1 MLTSLSPQTRYNKHM
16 NKVYNGWAV
25 WGVCILS
32 LFAALVFMP
41 SIVNAIN
48 VSEYKDT
55 ISDSGPS
62 ESANHTIEF
71 VVKTDLSPGSVI
83 EITPPPGFT
92 VLSTSTFGIRN
103 VELRVD
109 GSTRTSG
116 ATAASGIDGVQITAG
131 TPGFFRYTL
140 ASDSGISSGSRLQ
153 FRIGNH
159 TAMALQPVTTFS
171 TSTGTTT
178 SPGDIEPI
186 VNSADLGRHDLKVE
200 IYDGSLVANANPVI
214 FLNEKVSLPNIDT
227 TEEIPPFRFNGSPT
241 STIGGTTLNV
251 EISLE
256 TDEFSVCKYALSADT
271 AYSAMGNVFANT
283 GQIYHSTV
291 VSVTPDS
298 VASFYVRCIDD
309 EGNLNITDYLIQF
322 TVNDQPTGTSNTDG
336 DVEGSGTGSGNDGT
350 GTGGGAGGSTGV
362 GGGEES
368 TEGST
373 SGSGGSGGGGG
384 GGSGGSSGSSGGG
397 GFESTD
403 GPFQSGDARIIVSG
417 YAYPDAEVTILA
429 DGQRVDTVDAN
440 GDGRYSITID
450 GIARGAYTFGVYAT
464 DQNDVKSSTFS
475 TSFTVTGA
483 RTSALSNINVVPSIA
498 VSPDPV
504 DPGQTLSVTGYS
516 LPNATVTIENGRSG
530 SIGGTPIEVQ
540 SGSDGEWSTTINTSS
555 FVQDTYQI
563 RAKAEQTDGR
573 STVFSNYTF
582 YGVGQEA
589 DQPINA
595 DLNRDGDVNL
605 IDFSILLFWWGGD
618 GGDSSPPADINQD
631 GNVSL
636 TDFSILLF
644 NWTG

>member
-1 MLTSLSPQTRYNKHM
+1 MNMVCSRVAMLSVCLLSFFS
-16 NKVYNGWAV
+16 A
-25 WGVCILS
+25 
-32 LFAALVFMP
+32 LFLFPAAA
-41 SIVNAIN
+41 SAIN
-48 VSEYKDT
+48 ITEYKDT
-55 ISDSGPS
+55 ISDSGPA

-71 VVKTDLSPGSVI
+71 VIGTDLSPGSVI

-92 VLSTSTFGIRN
+92 VLAASEFGVRN
-103 VELRVD
+103 VDLQVD
-109 GSTRTSG
+109 GSVRTSG
-116 ATAASGIDGVQITAG
+116 ATAAAGTDGVQITAG

-159 TAMALQPVTTFS
+159 TATALQPVTTFS

-186 VNSADLGRHDLKVE
+186 VNSSDLGRHDLKVE
-200 IYDGSLVANANPVI
+200 IYDGSLVANANPII
-214 FLNEKVSLPNIDT
+214 FLNKKVSLPNIDT

-241 STIGGTTLNV
+241 STVGGTTLNV

-256 TDEFSVCKYALSADT
+256 TDEFSVCKYAVSADT
-271 AYSAMGNVFANT
+271 AFNAMGNPFTNT
-283 GQIYHSTV
+283 GVIYHSTV
-291 VSVTPDS
+291 VAVTPS
-298 VASFYVRCIDD
+298 TEAIFYVRCIDD
-309 EGNLNITDYLIQF
+309 EGNFNIDDYLIQF
-322 TVNDQPTGTSNTDG
+322 SVNDVPTGSSTVDG
-336 DVEGSGTGSGNDGT
+336 ATEGDGSGTGSEGT
-350 GTGGGAGGSTGV
+350 GDGGGGGGTTGSSDGEQPTTGGS
-362 GGGEES
+362 
-368 TEGST
+368 

-429 DGQRVDTVDAN
+429 DGQKVDTVDAN
-440 GDGRYSITID
+440 GDGRYTITID

-464 DQNDVKSSTFS
+464 DDNNVKSSTFS

-483 RTSALSNINVVPSIA
+483 RTSSLSNINVVPSIA

-504 DPGQTLSVTGYS
+504 DPGQTLSVTGYA
-516 LPNATVTIENGRSG
+516 LPNATITIENGRSG
-530 SIGGTPIEVQ
+530 SIGGTPVEVL
-540 SGSDGEWSTTINTSS
+540 SDSDGQWSTTINTSS
-555 FVQDTYQI
+555 FTRGTYQI
-563 RAKAEQTDGR
+563 RAKAEQADGR

-589 DQPINA
+589 EQPINA
-595 DLNRDGDVNL
+595 DLNRDGNVNL